1 MYRFAG
7 SEMSWRVLMDGGDL
21 VELTS
26 FFLGIGA
33 KQELEQ
39 RSDRSFEVWHDF
51 GSSFGYSASIQNPT
65 IEISPRDQM
74 NLTIRKVGREQNDA
88 IVIDGFFT
96 DLDLVRRNVLLLKY
110 RKPDYSDP
118 GEISKPDWD
127 FSPIEKLVSQPL
139 GLNPQSKFIFP
150 FSMVTLSGKD
160 FHSGFIQEGRFGE
173 EVDQRRLTL
182 NFFVELN

>member
-1 MYRFAG
+1 
-7 SEMSWRVLMDGGDL
+7 
-21 VELTS
+21 
-26 FFLGIGA
+26 
-33 KQELEQ
+33 
-39 RSDRSFEVWHDF
+39 
-51 GSSFGYSASIQNPT
+51 
-65 IEISPRDQM
+65 M

-88 IVIDGFFT
+88 IAIDGFFT

-127 FSPIEKLVSQPL
+127 FSPIERLVTQPL
-139 GLNPQSKFIFP
+139 GLNPQSKFTFP